1 MELNEVLALVKEYL
15 KISKDLSMLLEGT
28 GSFIHN
34 YNAKTHRI
42 HGKVDTLS
50 CVTHRC
56 SHNSPKI
63 LGFIREILYLKSP
76 NTVKLQHFNFLWYN
90 NNKDIKN
97 KY

>member
-15 KISKDLSMLLEGT
+15 KISKDSSMLLEGT

-34 YNAKTHRI
+34 YNPKTHRI
-42 HGKVDTLS
+42 HGKVDTLGA
-50 CVTHRC
+50 VTGRC
-56 SHNSPKI
+56 THNSPKI

-90 NNKDIKN
+90 NKDIKN